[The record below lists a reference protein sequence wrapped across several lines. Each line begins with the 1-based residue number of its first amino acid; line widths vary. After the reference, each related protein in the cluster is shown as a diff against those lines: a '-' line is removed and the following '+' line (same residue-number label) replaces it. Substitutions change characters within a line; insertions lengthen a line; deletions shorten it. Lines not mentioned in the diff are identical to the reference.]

1 MLGRRGEREIRK
13 PEDLPNAVIDCAP
26 TLGDWSHGTV
36 GMKNGIPGPSIN
48 GFGVFFISFP
58 GCVVQIGKNM
68 GSKKTLLLV
77 RHGRIGDSFEG
88 RFVGS
93 TDVPLA
99 ADSGT
104 EIEALARHLCVQKP
118 SRCICSPL
126 KRARQTAEILAK
138 AMGLTIEADPDLRE
152 VDFGRWEGLS
162 FEEISASD
170 PEMVKR
176 WASWDEDFAF
186 PEGES
191 IREFLMRVRSAG
203 DRMVADSDETILA
216 VTHGGF
222 IRAMICHLLGLSD
235 RQYVMFDVKR
245 ASLTTIEV
253 IDGRGVLTGLSALPH
268 LGE

>member
-1 MLGRRGEREIRK
+1 M
-13 PEDLPNAVIDCAP
+13 
-26 TLGDWSHGTV
+26 
-36 GMKNGIPGPSIN
+36 
-48 GFGVFFISFP
+48 GF
-58 GCVVQIGKNM
+58 
-68 GSKKTLLLV
+68 KKTLLLV
-77 RHGRIGDSFEG
+77 RHGRIEDSFEG
-88 RFVGS
+88 RFIGS

-99 ADSGT
+99 TDCRT
-104 EIEALARHLCVQKP
+104 EVEALARHIRAQEP

-126 KRARQTAEILAK
+126 KRARQTAEILTEAV
-138 AMGLTIEADPDLRE
+138 GLTIEIDPDLRE

-191 IREFLMRVRSAG
+191 VRDFLMRLRSAA
-203 DRMVADSDETILA
+203 DRMTAGSDETILA

-235 RQYVMFDVKR
+235 HQYVLFDVRR
-245 ASLTTIEV
+245 ASLTAIEV
-253 IDGRGVLTGLSALPH
+253 IGGRGVLTGLNVSPH